1 MLHVRDTL
9 RAELEFWLKVD
20 GFIDF
25 ICALAITCGGA
36 AIVVSVCK

>member
-9 RAELEFWLKVD
+9 QAELEFWLKVD

-25 ICALAITCGGA
+25 VCGVAIMAGGSFL
-36 AIVVSVCK
+36 VVCLV

>member
-1 MLHVRDTL
+1 MLHVRETL

-20 GFIDF
+20 GFIDY

-36 AIVVSVCK
+36 FIVLAVAK